1 MPQLLAYIIRW
12 VLNALA
18 LMLIAFLVPGMHV
31 TFVAALV
38 AAIVIGAIN
47 AVLRPI
53 IVVIT
58 LPVTLLI
65 LGLFLLVIN
74 ALLFWL
80 ASAIVPD
87 FHVDGFLTALIA
99 SILYS
104 ILTGII
110 TVATRHRK
118 EENLLVSS
126 SK

>member
-18 LMLIAFLVPGMHV
+18 LMLIAFILPGMHV

-53 IVVIT
+53 IVLIT
-58 LPVTLLI
+58 LPVTLLT

-110 TVATRHRK
+110 TVTTRHRK
-118 EENLLVSS
+118 EENLLASS
-126 SK
+126 R

>member
-1 MPQLLAYIIRW
+1 
-12 VLNALA
+12 
-18 LMLIAFLVPGMHV
+18 MLIAFILPGMHV

-53 IVVIT
+53 IVLIT
-58 LPVTLLI
+58 LPVTLLT

-110 TVATRHRK
+110 TVTTRHRK
-118 EENLLVSS
+118 EENLLASS
-126 SK
+126 R

>member
-18 LMLIAFLVPGMHV
+18 LMGIAFIVPGMHV
-31 TFVAALV
+31 TFVAALI

-53 IVVIT
+53 IVLIT
-58 LPVTLLI
+58 LPVTLLT

-118 EENLLVSS
+118 EDNLLANPR
-126 SK
+126 